1 MSTCGKNVFLAESHA
16 RNGAVSRL
24 KRNDKLPGVWY
35 YRCPDCS
42 RWHLAQRAQ
51 SDLNHFVS
59 RFTLEKA

>member
-1 MSTCGKNVFLAESHA
+1 MSTCGKKVFLEESHA
-16 RNGAVSRL
+16 RGGAERSLARDR
-24 KRNDKLPGVWY
+24 KAPGLWI

-42 RWHLAQRAQ
+42 RWHLTRRAQ